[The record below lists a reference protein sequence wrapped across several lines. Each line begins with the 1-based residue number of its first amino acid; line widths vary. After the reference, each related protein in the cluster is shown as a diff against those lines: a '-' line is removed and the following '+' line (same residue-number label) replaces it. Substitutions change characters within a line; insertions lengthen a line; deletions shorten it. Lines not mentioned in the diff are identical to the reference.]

1 MIALKTQQN
10 AETFSENRS
19 KNQRLAGVFYT
30 FAGSSFILLITFL
43 ESIYPSYSVHSNT
56 ISDLLAIGKPTAIIG
71 EPIAFIVAVTWIAGG
86 FFLFRGT
93 GKRSQQILNVLPGTG
108 LLLAVLSPENVNI
121 AIHSIG
127 AVLGLVVGSVAV
139 ILSYRG
145 ISTPFRYFSLVLGLL
160 SLSTAVLEFGAYYSP
175 LVQQIL
181 GPGGTERLIL
191 YPIIVWLIGYG
202 NYLMTKAEKVRD

>member
-93 GKRSQQILNVLPGTG
+93 GKRAQQILNVLPGTG

-202 NYLMTKAEKVRD
+202 II

>member
-56 ISDLLAIGKPTAIIG
+56 ISDLLAIGKSTAIIG

-145 ISTPFRYFSLVLGLL
+145 YFNS
-160 SLSTAVLEFGAYYSP
+160 
-175 LVQQIL
+175 VQIFFTGTGTSQFIH
-181 GPGGTERLIL
+181 GGS
-191 YPIIVWLIGYG
+191 
-202 NYLMTKAEKVRD
+202 